1 VRNVAI
7 GGAGLTAAA
16 IDLGLVDEG
25 GWRSAQIN
33 VLGELVEGEQA
44 AFGRARRMD
53 VCCRT
58 RLCS

>member
-25 GWRSAQIN
+25 GWRTA
-33 VLGELVEGEQA
+33 
-44 AFGRARRMD
+44 
-53 VCCRT
+53 
-58 RLCS
+58 